1 MPERTGA
8 DYLIRPARLE
18 DYAGIQPLAEH
29 MDSLHRQHLPD
40 RFRRQEGPP
49 RSREYITALIA
60 DESTLLAVAESRPAG
75 RQAASNGRLLG
86 VINAGL
92 TQTPDIP
99 VKVRRVFLRIRGIV
113 VLPEVRR
120 QGIGSALLQKVSDWA
135 GRHGA
140 VEVQLSVYDY
150 NPGAMLF
157 FRALGFAPLSHR
169 LYRTLKADD

>member
-1 MPERTGA
+1 MTDRSGA
-8 DYLIRPARLE
+8 GYFIRPARLE
-18 DYAGIQPLAEH
+18 DYDGIQPLAEH

-40 RFRRQEGPP
+40 RFLRQEGPP
-49 RSREYITALIA
+49 RSREYIAGLIA
-60 DESTLLAVAESRPAG
+60 DKSTFLAVAESLSVGRP
-75 RQAASNGRLLG
+75 AASNSQLLG

-99 VKVRRVFLRIRGIV
+99 VKVRRVFLKIRGIV

-120 QGIGSALLQKVSDWA
+120 KGIGRALVQEASGWA

-150 NPGAMLF
+150 NPGAMEF
-157 FRALGFAPLSHR
+157 FQGLGFAPLSHR
-169 LYRTLKADD
+169 LYRSLETAD